1 MTQTLIN
8 VSAAKAEAL
17 GDFLGAINDA
27 AAKNSTEFYSKFG
40 GDILPAL
47 GEAQKIEIT
56 AACFRLLRSVLTDEK
71 AREDFPALAGWAN
84 EAIADRMDDI
94 ILEQAHAAP
103 DYPEVI

>member
-1 MTQTLIN
+1 MSQTLIN

-17 GDFLGAINDA
+17 SEFLGAINEA
-27 AAKNSTEFYSKFG
+27 AAKNSSQFYSQFG

-47 GEAQKIEIT
+47 GVEQKIEIT
-56 AACFRLLRSVLTDEK
+56 AACFQLLRSVLTDEK

>member
-1 MTQTLIN
+1 MSQTLIN

-27 AAKNSTEFYSKFG
+27 ASKNSTEFYSKFG
-40 GDILPAL
+40 NAQLPAL
-47 GEAQKIEIT
+47 DEAQKIEIT

-71 AREDFPALAGWAN
+71 AREDFPALAGWVN
-84 EAIADRMDDI
+84 EALADRIDDI
-94 ILEQAHAAP
+94 VLEQLHSAP

>member
-1 MTQTLIN
+1 MSQTLIN

-17 GDFLGAINDA
+17 GDFLGAINEA
-27 AAKNSTEFYSKFG
+27 ASKNSTEFYSKFG
-40 GDILPAL
+40 GATLPAL

>member
-1 MTQTLIN
+1 MSQTLIN

-17 GDFLGAINDA
+17 SEFLGAINES

-40 GDILPAL
+40 GATLPAL

-56 AACFRLLRSVLTDEK
+56 AACFRLIRSVLTDEK

-103 DYPEVI
+103 DYPEVV

>member
-1 MTQTLIN
+1 MSQTLIN

-17 GDFLGAINDA
+17 SEFLGAINEA
-27 AAKNSTEFYSKFG
+27 ASKNSTQFYSKFG

-71 AREDFPALAGWAN
+71 AREDFPALAGWVN
-84 EAIADRMDDI
+84 EALADRIDDI
-94 ILEQAHAAP
+94 VLSQLHSAAE
-103 DYPEVI
+103 YPEVI

>member
-17 GDFLGAINDA
+17 GDFLGAINEA

-40 GDILPAL
+40 GAILPAL

-56 AACFRLLRSVLTDEK
+56 AACFRLIRSVLTDEK
-71 AREDFPALAGWAN
+71 AQEDFPALAGWAN
-84 EAIADRMDDI
+84 EALADRMDDI

>member
-17 GDFLGAINDA
+17 GDFLGAINEA
-27 AAKNSTEFYSKFG
+27 AAKNSSQFFNQFG
-40 GDILPAL
+40 GDVLPAL
-47 GEAQKIEIT
+47 GVEQKIEIT

-84 EAIADRMDDI
+84 EALADRMDDI

>member
-17 GDFLGAINDA
+17 SEFLGAINEA
-27 AAKNSTEFYSKFG
+27 SAKNSTEFYTKFG
-40 GDILPAL
+40 NAQLPAFD
-47 GEAQKIEIT
+47 EAQKIEIT

>member
-17 GDFLGAINDA
+17 GDFLGAINEA
-27 AAKNSTEFYSKFG
+27 ASKNSTEFYSKFG

-56 AACFRLLRSVLTDEK
+56 AACFRLLRSVLTDAK
-71 AREDFPALAGWAN
+71 AREDFPALAGWAS
-84 EAIADRMDDI
+84 EALADRIDDI

-103 DYPEVI
+103 EYPEVI

>member
-17 GDFLGAINDA
+17 SEFLGAINEA
-27 AAKNSTEFYSKFG
+27 AAKNSSQFFNQFG
-40 GDILPAL
+40 GDVLPAL
-47 GEAQKIEIT
+47 GVEQKIEIT

-84 EAIADRMDDI
+84 EALAGRMDDI

>member
-1 MTQTLIN
+1 MSQTLIN

-17 GDFLGAINDA
+17 SEFLGAINEA
-27 AAKNSTEFYSKFG
+27 AAKQSSQFYQQFG

-47 GEAQKIEIT
+47 GVEQKIEIT
-56 AACFRLLRSVLTDEK
+56 AACFRLIRSVLTDEK
-71 AREDFPALAGWAN
+71 AREDFPALTGWAN
-84 EAIADRMDDI
+84 EALADRMDDI